1 MVKTTN
7 HNDDYA
13 VKHCKTLALREAA
26 FPRTHSAQTMGTVFH
41 NYSIVR
47 VTVHIQSSLPV
58 AGAAPRTGLGGRQ
71 GVEAVGGRQGGASV
85 GGRQG
90 RGPVGEELPA
100 GVTHS
105 PPFV

>member
-1 MVKTTN
+1 MTITTN

-47 VTVHIQSSLPV
+47 VHSSHPV
-58 AGAAPRTGLGGRQ
+58 IPPSGRCSASSWLGG
-71 GVEAVGGRQGGASV
+71 GGGG
-85 GGRQG
+85 
-90 RGPVGEELPA
+90 
-100 GVTHS
+100 
-105 PPFV
+105 

>member
-26 FPRTHSAQTMGTVFH
+26 FPRTHSAQTVRYSLS

-47 VTVHIQSSLPV
+47 VSLQFTFSHPFQWQ
-58 AGAAPRTGLGGRQ
+58 RQRLDLGWG
-71 GVEAVGGRQGGASV
+71 S
-85 GGRQG
+85 G
-90 RGPVGEELPA
+90 RGWKR
-100 GVTHS
+100 
-105 PPFV
+105 